1 LNAEGT
7 WIHAE
12 VVEAYEVLFRLGHAA
27 SVETWQGDRLVGGLY
42 GVVVGHMFFGES
54 MFSKVPN
61 ASKAALIELC
71 RRCAAAG
78 FGPIDCQMSSP
89 HLLSM
94 GAEEIPRADF
104 IAALDRYVAPF
115 ADPAKTWPKEDI
127 KATDRARLL
136 PLLDE
141 AQRHEDDADF
151 RALLAKFGGTPA
163 PGQYWRLAARAPRR

>member
-1 LNAEGT
+1 M
-7 WIHAE
+7 
-12 VVEAYEVLFRLGHAA
+12 
-27 SVETWQGDRLVGGLY
+27 
-42 GVVVGHMFFGES
+42 GVDLWTFATADGR
-54 MFSKVPN
+54 N
-61 ASKAALIELC
+61 LRAAL
-71 RRCAAAG
+71 
-78 FGPIDCQMSSP
+78 
-89 HLLSM
+89 
-94 GAEEIPRADF
+94 
-104 IAALDRYVAPF
+104 RYVAPF